1 MATNL
6 ALQLQVIEPDTDLN
20 SIMIGNSRYSDDI
33 WDLRPFITAKSTKES
48 QKYIRFEYI
57 SDADMKKT
65 VKQYA
70 YFKLG
75 KTKPKTVRDYING
88 KFPMFIEYCSIN
100 GIHSFADVTLED
112 YLNFNLWMKDE
123 KKVATGTGFSTC
135 HAVEEIIRIG
145 QIKGWNVPQFHLPKT
160 ETANQLWNT
169 KKSMR
174 TNKTKPIPEDVFDK
188 ILYHA
193 VHDEKD
199 ALTKAGII
207 IQSQTGLRI
216 NEVLSIQEGCVKRTS
231 DGYDYMEVTLGKTEK
246 GEPII
251 HKVFINGLVK
261 NAIAE
266 LTEHTAELRKES
278 GLKELFLCR
287 IKSQNN
293 KIAPYTETH
302 WNDKKLRYFIE
313 RHDIRDNKGDLY
325 PLTSHQFRSTFVR
338 ELIKRKVPIA
348 MIMKQYSHISIEMTA
363 HYLTLQ
369 EEEVKEIYSDM
380 ILSPESKIAGLRAKE
395 IKGKLDD
402 LFHGKT
408 EDEIDDV
415 ISGLAKTMSFNPL
428 PTGVCLYDF
437 RRGNCT
443 DGDGCFFY
451 NCPNYITEV
460 QFYPILKDELDLL
473 EKEMARLK
481 ELGQEPAYQVQAVKY
496 KYLKPLVESLEVQLN
511 GKESVDCQHFFRQIF
526 LGYFSDIVQAFDT
539 LRKNVCGDDY
549 TSLHNPIVLSSV
561 LPAYGMFHSIQILFL

>member
-33 WDLRPFITAKSTKES
+33 WDLRPFIISKNLDLSKTSL
-48 QKYIRFEYI
+48 RFRYI
-57 SDADMKKT
+57 SDTDMKET
-65 VKQYA
+65 VKQYT
-70 YFKLG
+70 YYKLG
-75 KTKPKTVRDYING
+75 KTKPQTVRDYINA
-88 KFPMFIEYCSIN
+88 KLPMFIEYCSIN
-100 GIHSFADVTLED
+100 G
-112 YLNFNLWMKDE
+112 
-123 KKVATGTGFSTC
+123 
-135 HAVEEIIRIG
+135 
-145 QIKGWNVPQFHLPKT
+145 
-160 ETANQLWNT
+160 
-169 KKSMR
+169 
-174 TNKTKPIPEDVFDK
+174 
-188 ILYHA
+188 
-193 VHDEKD
+193 
-199 ALTKAGII
+199 
-207 IQSQTGLRI
+207 
-216 NEVLSIQEGCVKRTS
+216 
-231 DGYDYMEVTLGKTEK
+231 
-246 GEPII
+246 II

-348 MIMKQYSHISIEMTA
+348 MIMKQYSHVSIEMTA

-473 EKEMARLK
+473 EKEMVRLK

-511 GKESVDCQHFFRQIF
+511 GKESV
-526 LGYFSDIVQAFDT
+526 G
-539 LRKNVCGDDY
+539 
-549 TSLHNPIVLSSV
+549 
-561 LPAYGMFHSIQILFL
+561 

>member
-1 MATNL
+1 METNL
-6 ALQLQVIEPDTDLN
+6 ALQLQVIEPNTDLS
-20 SIMIGNSRYSDDI
+20 SIMIGNSRYSDDA
-33 WDLRPFITAKSTKES
+33 WDLRPFITAKTTNES
-48 QKYIRFEYI
+48 HKYIRFEYI
-57 SDADMKKT
+57 SDVDMKET

-70 YFKLG
+70 YYKLG
-75 KTKPKTVRDYING
+75 KSKPKTVRVYING
-88 KFPMFIEYCSIN
+88 CLPMFIEYCSIN
-100 GIHSFADVTLED
+100 GIHSFADITLED

-123 KKVATGTGFSTC
+123 KKVATGTGFITC
-135 HAVEEIIRIG
+135 HVAEEIIRIG

-193 VHDEKD
+193 IHDEKD
-199 ALTKAGII
+199 VLTKAGII

-251 HKVFINGLVK
+251 HKVFINNLVK
-261 NAIAE
+261 DAIAE
-266 LTEHTAELRKES
+266 LSEYTAELRKES
-278 GLKELFLCR
+278 GLKELFLCKNR
-287 IKSQNN
+287 NKGNLIDVYNSDRFGLRKYNAFIK
-293 KIAPYTETH
+293 KY
-302 WNDKKLRYFIE
+302 
-313 RHDIRDNKGDLY
+313 DIRDNKGELY
-325 PLTSHQFRSTFVR
+325 QLASHQFRATFVR

-348 MIMKQYSHISIEMTA
+348 MIMKQYSHVSIEMTA

-408 EDEIDDV
+408 EDEINGV
-415 ISGLAKTMSFNPL
+415 ITDLAKTMSFNPL

-511 GKESVDCQHFFRQIF
+511 V
-526 LGYFSDIVQAFDT
+526 
-539 LRKNVCGDDY
+539 
-549 TSLHNPIVLSSV
+549 
-561 LPAYGMFHSIQILFL
+561 

>member
-20 SIMIGNSRYSDDI
+20 SIMIGNSRYSDDV
-33 WDLRPFITAKSTKES
+33 WDLRAFITAKTFNES
-48 QKYIRFEYI
+48 HKYIRFEYI
-57 SDADMKKT
+57 TDVDIKET

-70 YFKLG
+70 YYKLG
-75 KTKPKTVRDYING
+75 KIKPKTVRNYING
-88 KFPMFIEYCSIN
+88 HLPMFIEYCSIS
-100 GIHSFADVTLED
+100 GIHSFEDVTLED

-123 KKVATGTGFSTC
+123 KKVATATGFISC
-135 HAVEEIIRIG
+135 HVVEEIIRVG
-145 QIKGWNVPQFHLPKT
+145 QIKGWDAPQFHLPKK

-169 KKSMR
+169 KSSMR

-231 DGYDYMEVTLGKTEK
+231 DGYDYMEVTLSKTEK

-251 HKVFINGLVK
+251 HKVFINNLVK
-261 NAIAE
+261 DAIAE
-266 LTEHTAELRKES
+266 LSEYTAELRKES
-278 GLKELFLCR
+278 GLKELFLCKNR
-287 IKSQNN
+287 SKGNLIDVYNSDRFGLYKYNAFIK
-293 KIAPYTETH
+293 KY
-302 WNDKKLRYFIE
+302 
-313 RHDIRDNKGDLY
+313 DIRDNKGELY
-325 PLTSHQFRSTFVR
+325 QLTSHQFRATFVR

-348 MIMKQYSHISIEMTA
+348 MIMKQYSHVSIEMTA
-363 HYLTLQ
+363 HYLSLQ

-408 EDEIDDV
+408 EAEIDDV
-415 ISGLAKTMSFNPL
+415 ITDLAKTMSFNPL

-511 GKESVDCQHFFRQIF
+511 GKESV
-526 LGYFSDIVQAFDT
+526 G
-539 LRKNVCGDDY
+539 
-549 TSLHNPIVLSSV
+549 
-561 LPAYGMFHSIQILFL
+561 

>member
-1 MATNL
+1 METNL

-20 SIMIGNSRYSDDI
+20 SIMIGNSRYSDDV
-33 WDLRPFITAKSTKES
+33 WDLRPFIPAKSIKES

-57 SDADMKKT
+57 TDADMKET
-65 VKQYA
+65 MKQYA
-70 YFKLG
+70 YYKLG
-75 KTKPKTVRDYING
+75 KTKPKTVRGYINSSL
-88 KFPMFIEYCSIN
+88 PMFVEYCSLN

-123 KKVATGTGFSTC
+123 KKVAMQTGFMSC
-135 HAVEEIIRIG
+135 HVVEEIIRIG
-145 QIKGWNVPQFHLPKT
+145 QIKGWDVPQFHLPKT

-169 KKSMR
+169 KKTMR

-199 ALTKAGII
+199 VLTKAGII

-216 NEVLSIQEGCVKRTS
+216 NEVLSIQEGCVKHTS

-251 HKVFINGLVK
+251 HKVFINELVK
-261 NAIAE
+261 DAIVE
-266 LTEHTAELRKES
+266 LSEYTAELRKES
-278 GLKELFLCR
+278 GLKELFVIRNHGIRALNVA
-287 IKSQNN
+287 Q
-293 KIAPYTETH
+293 
-302 WNDKKLRYFIE
+302 WNGNRLSHFIE
-313 RHDIRDNKGDLY
+313 RYDIRDNKGELY
-325 PLTSHQFRSTFVR
+325 PLTSHQFRATFVR

-348 MIMKQYSHISIEMTA
+348 MIMKQYSHVSIEMTA

-415 ISGLAKTMSFNPL
+415 ITGLAKTMSFNPL

-481 ELGQEPAYQVQAVKY
+481 ELGQEPAYQVQAIKY

-511 GKESVDCQHFFRQIF
+511 GKESV
-526 LGYFSDIVQAFDT
+526 G
-539 LRKNVCGDDY
+539 
-549 TSLHNPIVLSSV
+549 
-561 LPAYGMFHSIQILFL
+561 

>member
-20 SIMIGNSRYSDDI
+20 SIMIGNSRYSDDV
-33 WDLRPFITAKSTKES
+33 WDLRPFITAKSVQTG
-48 QKYIRFEYI
+48 QKWIRFEYI
-57 SDADMKKT
+57 TDVEMKET
-65 VKQYA
+65 AKQYA
-70 YFKLG
+70 YYKLG
-75 KTKPKTVRDYING
+75 KSKPKTVRDYINTSL
-88 KFPMFIEYCSIN
+88 PQFIEYCSTN

-123 KKVATGTGFSTC
+123 KKVAMQTGFMSC
-135 HAVEEIIRIG
+135 HVVEEIIRIG
-145 QIKGWNVPQFHLPKT
+145 QIKGWDVPQFHLPKT

-169 KKSMR
+169 NKSMR

-199 ALTKAGII
+199 VLTKAGII

-216 NEVLSIQEGCVKRTS
+216 NEVLSIQEGCVKRTA

-251 HKVFINGLVK
+251 HKVFINDLVK
-261 NAIAE
+261 DAIAE
-266 LTEHTAELRKES
+266 LTKHTAELRKES
-278 GLKELFLCR
+278 GLKELFIVRNHGIRALNGSKWVGKR
-287 IKSQNN
+287 L
-293 KIAPYTETH
+293 PH
-302 WNDKKLRYFIE
+302 FIE
-313 RHDIRDNKGDLY
+313 RHDIRDNKGELY
-325 PLTSHQFRSTFVR
+325 PLTSHQFRATFVR

-348 MIMKQYSHISIEMTA
+348 MIMKQYSHVSIEMTA

-380 ILSPESKIAGLRAKE
+380 ILSPESRIAGLRAKE

-408 EDEIDDV
+408 EAEIDDV
-415 ISGLAKTMSFNPL
+415 ITDLAKTMSFNPL

-481 ELGQEPAYQVQAVKY
+481 ELGHEREWQKQYIKY
-496 KYLKPLVESLEVQLN
+496 KYLNPLVESLEVQLN
-511 GKESVDCQHFFRQIF
+511 GKESV
-526 LGYFSDIVQAFDT
+526 G
-539 LRKNVCGDDY
+539 
-549 TSLHNPIVLSSV
+549 
-561 LPAYGMFHSIQILFL
+561 

>member
-20 SIMIGNSRYSDDI
+20 SIMIGNSRYSDDV
-33 WDLRPFITAKSTKES
+33 WDLRHFITVKSTKES

-57 SDADMKKT
+57 YDADIKET
-65 VKQYA
+65 VKQYT
-70 YFKLG
+70 YYKLG
-75 KTKPKTVRDYING
+75 KIKPQTVRDYINSSL
-88 KFPMFIEYCSIN
+88 PMFIEYCSIS
-100 GIHSFADVTLED
+100 GIHSFEDVTLED

-123 KKVATGTGFSTC
+123 KKVAQQTGFVSC
-135 HAVEEIIRIG
+135 HVVEEIIRIG

-160 ETANQLWNT
+160 ETANQLWST
-169 KKSMR
+169 QKSMKS
-174 TNKTKPIPEDVFDK
+174 NKTKPIPKDVFDK

-199 ALTKAGII
+199 ILTKAGII

-251 HKVFINGLVK
+251 HKVFINELVK
-261 NAIAE
+261 DSIAE
-266 LTEHTAELRKES
+266 LSEYTAGLRKES
-278 GLKELFLCR
+278 GLKELFVIRNHGIRVLNVAQWSGNR
-287 IKSQNN
+287 LL
-293 KIAPYTETH
+293 H
-302 WNDKKLRYFIE
+302 FIE
-313 RHDIRDNKGDLY
+313 RYDIRDNKGELY
-325 PLTSHQFRSTFVR
+325 PLTSHQFRATFVR

-348 MIMKQYSHISIEMTA
+348 MIMKQYSHVSIEMTA

-408 EDEIDDV
+408 EDEIDEV
-415 ISGLAKTMSFNPL
+415 ITGLAKTMSFNPL

-460 QFYPILKDELDLL
+460 QFYPILKNELDLL

-481 ELGQEPAYQVQAVKY
+481 ELGHEREWQKQYIKY

-511 GKESVDCQHFFRQIF
+511 GKESV
-526 LGYFSDIVQAFDT
+526 G
-539 LRKNVCGDDY
+539 
-549 TSLHNPIVLSSV
+549 
-561 LPAYGMFHSIQILFL
+561 

>member
-1 MATNL
+1 METNL
-6 ALQLQVIEPDTDLN
+6 ALQLQVIEPNTDLS
-20 SIMIGNSRYSDDI
+20 SIMIGNSRYSDDA
-33 WDLRPFITAKSTKES
+33 WDLRPFITAKTTNES
-48 QKYIRFEYI
+48 HKYIRFEYI
-57 SDADMKKT
+57 SDVDMKET

-70 YFKLG
+70 YYKLG
-75 KTKPKTVRDYING
+75 KSKPKTVRVYING
-88 KFPMFIEYCSIN
+88 SLPMFIEYCSIN
-100 GIHSFADVTLED
+100 GIHSFADITLED

-123 KKVATGTGFSTC
+123 KKVATGTGFITC
-135 HAVEEIIRIG
+135 HVVEEIIRIG

-169 KKSMR
+169 KKSMK

-193 VHDEKD
+193 IHDEKD
-199 ALTKAGII
+199 VLTKAGII

-251 HKVFINGLVK
+251 HKVFINNLVK
-261 NAIAE
+261 DAIAE
-266 LTEHTAELRKES
+266 LSEYTAELRKES
-278 GLKELFLCR
+278 GLKELFLCKKR
-287 IKSQNN
+287 NKGNLIDVYNSDRFGLRKYNAFIK
-293 KIAPYTETH
+293 KY
-302 WNDKKLRYFIE
+302 
-313 RHDIRDNKGDLY
+313 DIRDNKGELY
-325 PLTSHQFRSTFVR
+325 QLASHQFRATFVR

-348 MIMKQYSHISIEMTA
+348 MIMKQYSHVSIEMTA

-408 EDEIDDV
+408 EDEINGV
-415 ISGLAKTMSFNPL
+415 ITDLAKTMSFNPL

-511 GKESVDCQHFFRQIF
+511 V
-526 LGYFSDIVQAFDT
+526 
-539 LRKNVCGDDY
+539 
-549 TSLHNPIVLSSV
+549 
-561 LPAYGMFHSIQILFL
+561 

>member
-6 ALQLQVIEPDTDLN
+6 ALQLQVIEPDTDLS
-20 SIMIGNSRYSDDI
+20 SIMIGNSRYSDDV

-48 QKYIRFEYI
+48 HKYIRFEYI
-57 SDADMKKT
+57 SDADMKET

-70 YFKLG
+70 YYKLG
-75 KTKPKTVRDYING
+75 KTKSETVRNYINSSL
-88 KFPMFIEYCSIN
+88 PMFIEFCSLN
-100 GIHSFADVTLED
+100 GIHNFADVTLED

-123 KKVATGTGFSTC
+123 KKVATSTGNSAC
-135 HAVEEIIRIG
+135 HVVEEIIRIG

-169 KKSMR
+169 KKSMK

-251 HKVFINGLVK
+251 HKVFINNLVK
-261 NAIAE
+261 DAIAE
-266 LTEHTAELRKES
+266 LSEYTAELRKES
-278 GLKELFLCR
+278 GLKELFLCKNR
-287 IKSQNN
+287 NKGNLIDVYNSDRFGLRKYNVFIK
-293 KIAPYTETH
+293 KY
-302 WNDKKLRYFIE
+302 
-313 RHDIRDNKGDLY
+313 DIRDNKGELY
-325 PLTSHQFRSTFVR
+325 QLASHQFRATFVR

-348 MIMKQYSHISIEMTA
+348 MIMKQYSHVSIEMTA

-408 EDEIDDV
+408 EAEIDNV
-415 ISGLAKTMSFNPL
+415 ITDLAKTMSFNPL

-481 ELGQEPAYQVQAVKY
+481 ELGHEREWQKQYIKY

-511 GKESVDCQHFFRQIF
+511 GKESV
-526 LGYFSDIVQAFDT
+526 G
-539 LRKNVCGDDY
+539 
-549 TSLHNPIVLSSV
+549 
-561 LPAYGMFHSIQILFL
+561 

>member
-20 SIMIGNSRYSDDI
+20 SIIIGNSRYSDDV
-33 WDLRPFITAKSTKES
+33 WDLRPFITAKSVQTG
-48 QKYIRFEYI
+48 QKWLRFEYI
-57 SDADMKKT
+57 SDADMKET

-75 KTKPKTVRDYING
+75 KTKPKTVRDYINTSL
-88 KFPMFIEYCSIN
+88 PQFIEYCSTN
-100 GIHSFADVTLED
+100 GIHSFTDVTLED

-123 KKVATGTGFSTC
+123 KKVAMQTGFMSC
-135 HAVEEIIRIG
+135 HVVEEIIRIG
-145 QIKGWNVPQFHLPKT
+145 QIKGWDVPQFHLPKT

-169 KKSMR
+169 KKSMK

-199 ALTKAGII
+199 VLTKAGII

-251 HKVFINGLVK
+251 HKVFINELVK
-261 NAIAE
+261 DAITE
-266 LTEHTAELRKES
+266 LSEYTSELRKES
-278 GLKELFLCR
+278 GLKELFVIRYHGIRAL
-287 IKSQNN
+287 NN
-293 KIAPYTETH
+293 AKWVSKRLPSFV
-302 WNDKKLRYFIE
+302 R
-313 RHDIRDNKGDLY
+313 RHDIRDNKGELY
-325 PLTSHQFRSTFVR
+325 PLTSHQFRATFVR

-348 MIMKQYSHISIEMTA
+348 MIMKQYSHVSIEMTA

-415 ISGLAKTMSFNPL
+415 ITGLAKTMSFNPL

-511 GKESVDCQHFFRQIF
+511 DKESV
-526 LGYFSDIVQAFDT
+526 G
-539 LRKNVCGDDY
+539 
-549 TSLHNPIVLSSV
+549 
-561 LPAYGMFHSIQILFL
+561 

>member
-20 SIMIGNSRYSDDI
+20 SIMIGNSNYNDDV
-33 WDLRPFITAKSTKES
+33 WDLRPFITAKSTEES
-48 QKYIRFEYI
+48 HKYIRFEYI
-57 SDADMKKT
+57 ADVDMKET

-70 YFKLG
+70 YYKLG
-75 KTKPKTVRDYING
+75 KTKPQTVREYING
-88 KFPMFIEYCSIN
+88 KLPMFIEYCAIN
-100 GIHSFADVTLED
+100 GIHSFADVTFED
-112 YLNFNLWMKDE
+112 YLNFNLWMKND
-123 KKVATGTGFSTC
+123 KKVAVSTGNHSC
-135 HAVEEIIRIG
+135 HVVEEIIRIG
-145 QIKGWNVPQFHLPKT
+145 QIKGWNVPAFHLPKT

-169 KKSMR
+169 KKSMK

-193 VHDEKD
+193 VHDEKNV
-199 ALTKAGII
+199 LTKSGII

-216 NEVLSIQEGCVKRTS
+216 SEVLSIQEDCVKRTS

-251 HKVFINGLVK
+251 HKVFINELVK
-261 NAIAE
+261 NTIKE
-266 LTEHTAELRKES
+266 LSDFTEPLRKES
-278 GLKELFLCR
+278 GLKELFLVKNHGIR
-287 IKSQNN
+287 VLNVTKWNE
-293 KIAPYTETH
+293 KRLTH
-302 WNDKKLRYFIE
+302 FIE
-313 RHDIRDNKGDLY
+313 RWGIRDNKGELY
-325 PLTSHQFRSTFVR
+325 PLTSHKFRATFVR

-348 MIMKQYSHISIEMTA
+348 MIMKQYSHVSIEMTA

-369 EEEVKEIYSDM
+369 EEEVKEIYSNM

-415 ISGLAKTMSFNPL
+415 ITDLAKTMSFNPL

-511 GKESVDCQHFFRQIF
+511 GKESV
-526 LGYFSDIVQAFDT
+526 G
-539 LRKNVCGDDY
+539 
-549 TSLHNPIVLSSV
+549 
-561 LPAYGMFHSIQILFL
+561 

>member
-1 MATNL
+1 MVTNL

-48 QKYIRFEYI
+48 QKYIHFEYI
-57 SDADMKKT
+57 TDTDMKET

-70 YFKLG
+70 YYKLG
-75 KTKPKTVRDYING
+75 KTKSKTVRDYING
-88 KFPMFIEYCSIN
+88 NLPMFIEYCSLN

-123 KKVATGTGFSTC
+123 KKVALQTGFMSC
-135 HAVEEIIRIG
+135 HVVEEIIRIG

-169 KKSMR
+169 KKSMK

-199 ALTKAGII
+199 GLTKAGII

-216 NEVLSIQEGCVKRTS
+216 NEVLSIQEGCVKSTS

-251 HKVFINGLVK
+251 HKVFINDLVK
-261 NAIAE
+261 NTITE
-266 LTEHTAELRKES
+266 LTEYTAELRKES
-278 GLKELFLCR
+278 GLKELFLC
-287 IKSQNN
+287 KSAKKKNTIN
-293 KIAPYTETH
+293 VYSLEH
-302 WNDKKLRYFIE
+302 WNDQKLSPFIK
-313 RHDIRDNKGDLY
+313 RHDIRNSKGELY
-325 PLTSHQFRSTFVR
+325 PLTSHQFRTTFVR

-348 MIMKQYSHISIEMTA
+348 MIMKQYSHVSIEMTA

-380 ILSPESKIAGLRAKE
+380 ILSPESKIAGFRAKE

-415 ISGLAKTMSFNPL
+415 ITGLAKTMSFNPL

-443 DGDGCFFY
+443 DGDGCFMY

-481 ELGQEPAYQVQAVKY
+481 ELGHEREWQRQYIKY
-496 KYLKPLVESLEVQLN
+496 KYLKPLVDDLEVQLN
-511 GKESVDCQHFFRQIF
+511 GEKSV
-526 LGYFSDIVQAFDT
+526 G
-539 LRKNVCGDDY
+539 
-549 TSLHNPIVLSSV
+549 
-561 LPAYGMFHSIQILFL
+561 

>member
-20 SIMIGNSRYSDDI
+20 SIMIGNSRYSDDV

-57 SDADMKKT
+57 SDADMKET

-70 YFKLG
+70 YYKLG
-75 KTKPKTVRDYING
+75 KTKPKTVRDYINTSL
-88 KFPMFIEYCSIN
+88 PQFIEYCSLN
-100 GIHSFADVTLED
+100 GIHSFADVTLEN

-123 KKVATGTGFSTC
+123 KKVALQTGFMSC
-135 HAVEEIIRIG
+135 HVVEEIIRIG
-145 QIKGWNVPQFHLPKT
+145 QIKGWDVPQFHLPKT

-169 KKSMR
+169 NKSMR

-188 ILYHA
+188 ILYHV

-199 ALTKAGII
+199 VLTKAGII

-216 NEVLSIQEGCVKRTS
+216 NEVLSIQEGCVKRTA

-251 HKVFINGLVK
+251 HKVFINDLVK
-261 NAIAE
+261 DAIAE
-266 LTEHTAELRKES
+266 LTKHTAELRKES
-278 GLKELFLCR
+278 GLKELFIVRNHGIRALNVSKWVGQR
-287 IKSQNN
+287 L
-293 KIAPYTETH
+293 PH
-302 WNDKKLRYFIE
+302 FIE
-313 RHDIRDNKGDLY
+313 RHDIRDNKGELY
-325 PLTSHQFRSTFVR
+325 PLTSHQFRATFVR
-338 ELIKRKVPIA
+338 ELTKRKVPIA
-348 MIMKQYSHISIEMTA
+348 MIMKQYSHVSIEMTA

-408 EDEIDDV
+408 EAEIDDV

-511 GKESVDCQHFFRQIF
+511 GKESV
-526 LGYFSDIVQAFDT
+526 G
-539 LRKNVCGDDY
+539 
-549 TSLHNPIVLSSV
+549 
-561 LPAYGMFHSIQILFL
+561 

>member
-1 MATNL
+1 MSANV
-6 ALQLQVIEPDTDLN
+6 ALQLQVLEPDTDLN
-20 SIMIGNSRYSDDI
+20 SIMIGNSRYVDDV
-33 WDLRPFITAKSTKES
+33 WDLRPFIRLKSRRES
-48 QKYIRFEYI
+48 QKYLLFGYI
-57 SDADMKKT
+57 KDTDIKET

-70 YFKLG
+70 YYKLG
-75 KTKPKTVRDYING
+75 KVKPQTVREYING
-88 KFPMFIEYCSIN
+88 KLPMFIEYCSIN
-100 GIHSFADVTLED
+100 GIHSFVDVSLED
-112 YLNFNLWMKDE
+112 YLTFNLWMKDE
-123 KKVATGTGFSTC
+123 KKVAIGTGFHVC
-135 HAVEEIIRIG
+135 HVVEEIIRIG

-160 ETANQLWNT
+160 ETACQLWPVQKT
-169 KKSMR
+169 MK
-174 TNKTKPIPEDVFDK
+174 THKTKPIPEDVFDK

-199 ALTKAGII
+199 ILTKAGII

-216 NEVLSIQEGCVKRTS
+216 NEVLSIREGCVKHTS

-251 HKVFINGLVK
+251 HKVFINDLVK
-261 NAIAE
+261 NVIAE
-266 LTEHTAELRKES
+266 LSEATAELRKES
-278 GLKELFLCR
+278 GLKELFLF
-287 IKSQNN
+287 KHG
-293 KIAPYTETH
+293 KIRVIPTTKWAENRLPTFIRK
-302 WNDKKLRYFIE
+302 WNIQDS
-313 RHDIRDNKGDLY
+313 KGNLY
-325 PLTSHQFRSTFVR
+325 PLTSHQFRATFVR

-348 MIMKQYSHISIEMTA
+348 MIMKQYSHVSIEMTA

-395 IKGKLDD
+395 IKGKLDT

-408 EDEIDDV
+408 EKEIDDV
-415 ISGLAKTMSFNPL
+415 ITNLSKTMSFNPL

-437 RRGNCT
+437 RRGNCS

-496 KYLKPLVESLEVQLN
+496 KYLKPLVESLEVQLD
-511 GKESVDCQHFFRQIF
+511 GKESV
-526 LGYFSDIVQAFDT
+526 G
-539 LRKNVCGDDY
+539 
-549 TSLHNPIVLSSV
+549 
-561 LPAYGMFHSIQILFL
+561 

>member
-20 SIMIGNSRYSDDI
+20 SIMIGNSRYSDDV
-33 WDLRPFITAKSTKES
+33 WDLRAFITAKTFNES
-48 QKYIRFEYI
+48 HKYIRFEYI
-57 SDADMKKT
+57 TDVDIKGT

-70 YFKLG
+70 YYKLG
-75 KTKPKTVRDYING
+75 KVKPQTARSYING
-88 KFPMFIEYCSIN
+88 YLPMFIEFCFLN
-100 GIHSFADVTLED
+100 GIHSLTDVTLED

-123 KKVATGTGFSTC
+123 KKVATGTGVKSC
-135 HAVEEIIRIG
+135 HVVEEIIRIG

-160 ETANQLWNT
+160 DTANQLWNT
-169 KKSMR
+169 KKAMR

-199 ALTKAGII
+199 VLTKAGII

-216 NEVLSIQEGCVKRTS
+216 NEVLSIQEGCVKCTS
-231 DGYDYMEVTLGKTEK
+231 DGYNYMEVTLGKTEK

-251 HKVFINGLVK
+251 HKVFINNLVK
-261 NAIAE
+261 DAIAE
-266 LTEHTAELRKES
+266 LSEYTAELRKES
-278 GLKELFLCR
+278 GLKELFLCKNR
-287 IKSQNN
+287 NKGNLIDVYNSDRFGLRKYNAFIK
-293 KIAPYTETH
+293 KY
-302 WNDKKLRYFIE
+302 
-313 RHDIRDNKGDLY
+313 DIRDNKGELY
-325 PLTSHQFRSTFVR
+325 PLKSHQFRATFVR

-380 ILSPESKIAGLRAKE
+380 ILSPKSKIAGLRVKE

-415 ISGLAKTMSFNPL
+415 ITGLAKTMSFNPL

-481 ELGQEPAYQVQAVKY
+481 ELGHEREWQKQYIKY

-511 GKESVDCQHFFRQIF
+511 GKESV
-526 LGYFSDIVQAFDT
+526 G
-539 LRKNVCGDDY
+539 
-549 TSLHNPIVLSSV
+549 
-561 LPAYGMFHSIQILFL
+561 